1 MSSEAVHVFAWDD
14 AREWAEEA
22 LERHGTLAAWA
33 ASAPEA
39 RRLTGRGTV
48 LVVDAPV
55 PGPDARARWVVRH
68 YLRGGAVAALL
79 RDRYLDVG
87 TSRPERELE
96 ASSTARARGLP
107 TPAVVA
113 GATYP
118 AGTMRYRADLVT
130 ELVPDSVDLARVL
143 FEAPPA
149 GRGPSDGAPALPSR
163 HDALRAAGA
172 LVVRTARA
180 GLRHPDLNAR
190 NVVLR
195 QGDDGVEAHLV
206 DLDRGRI
213 RSTPRPSDARV
224 MRERLAR
231 SLRKLGRGYGRPLGD
246 EDWQALT
253 DGVSAARSEAS
264 R

>member
-1 MSSEAVHVFAWDD
+1 MSSDAVRVFAWDD
-14 AREWAEEA
+14 ACEWAEQA

-33 ASAPEA
+33 ESVPEA

-48 LVVDAPV
+48 LVVDAPA
-55 PGPDARARWVVRH
+55 PGPDARSRWVVRH

-79 RDRYLDVG
+79 GDRYLDVG
-87 TSRPERELE
+87 TPRPERELE
-96 ASSTARARGLP
+96 ASSAARARGVP

-113 GATYP
+113 GASYR
-118 AGTMRYRADLVT
+118 AGGRRYTADLVT
-130 ELVPDSVDLARVL
+130 ELVPDSMDLARVL
-143 FEAPPA
+143 FEAPAAEGNPLEE
-149 GRGPSDGAPALPSR
+149 APAPPSR
-163 HDALRAAGA
+163 RDALRASGR
-172 LVVRTARA
+172 LLIRTAMA
-180 GLRHPDLNAR
+180 GVRHADLNAR

-195 QGDDGVEAHLV
+195 QGDDGVEAYLV

-213 RSTPRPSDARV
+213 RATPRPSDARA

-231 SLRKLGRGYGRPLGD
+231 SLRKLGRAYGSPLGD

-253 DGVSAARSEAS
+253 DGVAEARSEGP

>member
-1 MSSEAVHVFAWDD
+1 MSSDAVRVFAWDD

-22 LERHGTLAAWA
+22 LERHGTLVAWA
-33 ASAPEA
+33 ESAPEA

-48 LVVDAPV
+48 LVVDAPA

-79 RDRYLDVG
+79 QDRYLDVG

-96 ASSTARARGLP
+96 ASSVARARGIP

-118 AGTMRYRADLVT
+118 AGAMRYSADLVT
-130 ELVPDSVDLARVL
+130 ELVPDSTDLATVL
-143 FEAPPA
+143 FEAPSTGP
-149 GRGPSDGAPALPSR
+149 GPSADATAPPSR
-163 HDALRAAGA
+163 RDALRATGA
-172 LVVRTARA
+172 LVVRTAMA
-180 GLRHPDLNAR
+180 GVRHADLNAR

-195 QGDDGVEAHLV
+195 PGDDGVEAHLV

-213 RSTPRPSDARV
+213 RSTPRPADARA

-231 SLRKLGRGYGRPLGD
+231 SLRKLGRAYGRPLGD
-246 EDWQALT
+246 ADWQALT
-253 DGVSAARSEAS
+253 DGVTAARSEGS
-264 R
+264 G

>member
-1 MSSEAVHVFAWDD
+1 MSSDAVHVFAWDD

-33 ASAPEA
+33 ESAPEA
-39 RRLTGRGTV
+39 LRLTGRGTV
-48 LVVDAPV
+48 FVVHAPA
-55 PGPDARARWVVRH
+55 PGPEARPRWAVRH

-87 TSRPERELE
+87 ASRPERELE
-96 ASSTARARGLP
+96 ASSAARARGLP

-118 AGTMRYRADLVT
+118 AGPMRYTADLVT
-130 ELVPDSVDLARVL
+130 ELVPDSMDLARVL

-149 GRGPSDGAPALPSR
+149 GRGRSDAAPTTPSR
-163 HDALRAAGA
+163 SDALRATGA
-172 LVVRTARA
+172 LLVRTAMA
-180 GLRHPDLNAR
+180 GVRHADLNAR
-190 NVVLR
+190 NVVIR
-195 QGDDGVEAHLV
+195 DGDDGVEAYLV

-213 RSTPRPSDARV
+213 RNTPRPADARA
-224 MRERLAR
+224 MRDRLTH
-231 SLRKLGRGYGRPLGD
+231 SLRKLGRGYGKPLGD

-253 DGVSAARSEAS
+253 DGVTEARSGRS
-264 R
+264 G

>member
-1 MSSEAVHVFAWDD
+1 MSSDAVRIFAWDD

-22 LERHGTLAAWA
+22 LERFGTLAAWA
-33 ASAPEA
+33 ESAPEA

-48 LVVDAPV
+48 LVVDAPA

-79 RDRYLDVG
+79 RDRYLDIG

-96 ASSTARARGLP
+96 ASSAARARGLP

-113 GATYP
+113 GASYA
-118 AGTMRYRADLVT
+118 AGAMRYTADLVT
-130 ELVPDSVDLARVL
+130 ELVPDSMDLARVL
-143 FEAPPA
+143 FEAEGGPA
-149 GRGPSDGAPALPSR
+149 DDGSAVPSR
-163 HDALRAAGA
+163 GDALRATGA
-172 LVVRTARA
+172 LLVRAATA
-180 GLRHPDLNAR
+180 GVRHADLNAR

-195 QGDDGVEAHLV
+195 HGDDGVEAYLV

-213 RSTPRPSDARV
+213 RDTPRPGDARA
-224 MRERLAR
+224 MRDRLAR
-231 SLRKLGRGYGRPLGD
+231 SLRKLGRGYGKPLGD

-253 DGVSAARSEAS
+253 DGVTEARSA
-264 R
+264 RPG